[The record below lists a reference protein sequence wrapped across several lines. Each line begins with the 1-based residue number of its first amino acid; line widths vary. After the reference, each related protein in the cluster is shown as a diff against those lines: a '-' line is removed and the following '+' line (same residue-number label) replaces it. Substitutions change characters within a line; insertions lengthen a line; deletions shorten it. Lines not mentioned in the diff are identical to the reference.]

1 MAKARKGRGV
11 GWQVASAMLLAG
23 AALIEARRRRPVR
36 TAPRQSRPSAG
47 GDDGRG
53 RRAQSPGEIPRRGW
67 RDILLRAS
75 REFSQDQVPMIAAG
89 VTFYSILALFPGLAA
104 AISLYGLIADPAD
117 IPRHLQALS
126 TVLPGGALTVI
137 GHEMDRLVSHRSGGL
152 SLTAAAGLAASI
164 WSANGAVKSLMTGLN
179 IAYEEQE
186 KRGFL
191 KKTLV
196 SLAFT
201 LGLVVFGLAAMGV
214 LGAGPVLERRLGTAA
229 AWLFEAASWP
239 VLLAAMAT
247 GLALLYRY
255 GPSRDPVRF
264 RWISWGVAAAVIV
277 WLGMSAG
284 YTLYVANFG
293 HFNKTY
299 GSLGAAIGFMM
310 WIYLSAMVVL
320 AGAELNAELEH
331 QTTVDTTRGAPRP
344 MGTRRARMAD
354 TAGRRP

>member
-1 MAKARKGRGV
+1 
-11 GWQVASAMLLAG
+11 
-23 AALIEARRRRPVR
+23 
-36 TAPRQSRPSAG
+36 
-47 GDDGRG
+47 
-53 RRAQSPGEIPRRGW
+53 
-67 RDILLRAS
+67 
-75 REFSQDQVPMIAAG
+75 MIAAG

-137 GHEMDRLVSHRSGGL
+137 GHEMDRLVAHKSGGL

-214 LGAGPVLERRLGTAA
+214 LGAGPVLERRLGSAA

-239 VLLAAMAT
+239 VLLAAMAA

-255 GPSRDPVRF
+255 GPSRDPARF
-264 RWISWGVAAAVIV
+264 R
-277 WLGMSAG
+277 
-284 YTLYVANFG
+284 
-293 HFNKTY
+293 
-299 GSLGAAIGFMM
+299 
-310 WIYLSAMVVL
+310 
-320 AGAELNAELEH
+320 
-331 QTTVDTTRGAPRP
+331 
-344 MGTRRARMAD
+344 
-354 TAGRRP
+354 

>member
-1 MAKARKGRGV
+1 M
-11 GWQVASAMLLAG
+11 
-23 AALIEARRRRPVR
+23 
-36 TAPRQSRPSAG
+36 
-47 GDDGRG
+47 
-53 RRAQSPGEIPRRGW
+53 EIPKRGW
-67 RDILLRAS
+67 KDILLRAS

-137 GHEMDRLVSHRSGGL
+137 GREMDRLVAHKSGGL

-214 LGAGPVLERRLGTAA
+214 LGAGPVLERRLGSAA

-239 VLLAAMAT
+239 VLLAAMAA

-320 AGAELNAELEH
+320 ARRAE
-331 QTTVDTTRGAPRP
+331 
-344 MGTRRARMAD
+344 RRARAPDHRGHHQGGSAVDGDAPGPHGRHGRPATVRLSAARPPRDRRPSGPAD
-354 TAGRRP
+354 SGRRQGRAPPGAWRARSRAGRTAC